1 MDFAQMPYAV
11 RTDASLSGIKCYL
24 CCRLQYAYRFC
35 LFPLCLCCSPY
46 IFLFTLYCHP
56 SPLPVSPG
64 KESVALKST
73 FQKFLLLFANN
84 VNILFKELLSCSCV
98 VVNISF
104 FSTVLS
110 LIARWQYSQGS
121 LLVVSVQKARTA
133 ASNDKRCMLVR
144 WVHFKCRVMFQAA
157 QQRSCASYG
166 LIRKA

>member
-98 VVNISF
+98 VVNLSF
-104 FSTVLS
+104 FPQFYHLLPV
-110 LIARWQYSQGS
+110 GS
-121 LLVVSVQKARTA
+121 I
-133 ASNDKRCMLVR
+133 VR
-144 WVHFKCRVMFQAA
+144 EAC
-157 QQRSCASYG
+157 
-166 LIRKA
+166 